1 MSAAKG
7 NRNLQLLPGFAP
19 SCSLP
24 CVAFPTTMVF
34 LVLCGA
40 LLAQEQV
47 PPEGRGTDGPKGR
60 GGLLLPEG
68 AMESEQPE
76 ELEGADSD
84 LAAPRPVTYRGLNA
98 EIITRAEGY
107 EAEPMIRKEK
117 KEADFHLDLR
127 IMYDDCPPY
136 IREEGR
142 YNPPID
148 IEPLRDCPQVRGLK
162 NLVENELFR
171 QLRSR
176 LKRSWR
182 DQFSAS
188 NLSYDFYVDRLIDIN
203 QIGRDMESR
212 DQVTENYYL
221 MRARENV
228 FHRYRDEEDEIPVIK
243 LGPLTVQDS
252 GSLTFDASL
261 LTRMFGDHED
271 GKAVELGPKEDSHQP
286 LFSGKCFRVRTRLRT
301 NLDPFR
307 AVSDAD
313 VMHAFS
319 SYGMVIDVA
328 WLTDILRRERFT
340 TEFETQYN
348 RSGEFALFFNLV
360 VKSW

>member
-1 MSAAKG
+1 MSLAKG
-7 NRNLQLLPGFAP
+7 NRTQQLLPGFVPGA
-19 SCSLP
+19 SFP
-24 CVAFPTTMVF
+24 CVAVPTTLVF

-40 LLAQEQV
+40 LLAQERI
-47 PPEGRGTDGPKGR
+47 PAEGRGTDGQKGR
-60 GGLLLPEG
+60 GGWLIPDG
-68 AMESEQPE
+68 AMTSEE
-76 ELEGADSD
+76 ADDLDGADPE
-84 LAAPRPVTYRGLNA
+84 LAVPRPVTYRGQNA

-107 EAEPMIRKEK
+107 EAEPMIPKEK

-127 IMYDDCPPY
+127 IMYDGCPPY
-136 IREEGR
+136 IREENR

-148 IEPLRDCPQVRGLK
+148 IEPLRDCPQIRGLK
-162 NLVENELFR
+162 NLAENELFR

-203 QIGRDMESR
+203 QIGRNMESR

-243 LGPLTVQDS
+243 LGPLTVLDS

-261 LTRMFGDHED
+261 LTQMFGENKDV
-271 GKAVELGPKEDSHQP
+271 KTVELGPKEDAHQP
-286 LFSGKCFRVRTRLRT
+286 LFAGKCFRVRTRLRT

-307 AVSDAD
+307 AVADAD

-340 TEFETQYN
+340 TEFETQYS